1 MTEEKIQEVV
11 KLFAEEAK
19 MIYGKALRKVILYGS
34 CARGDFEQDS
44 DIDIM
49 VLLDSPAE
57 KMNEERKKILDAS
70 DRLDLAYGVVLT
82 PVFQNYQQFQHY
94 MPVSKFYQNVQ
105 KEGVQFA

>member
-70 DRLDLAYGVVLT
+70 DRLESGL
-82 PVFQNYQQFQHY
+82 
-94 MPVSKFYQNVQ
+94 
-105 KEGVQFA
+105 

>member
-19 MIYGKALRKVILYGS
+19 MIYSKALRKVILYGS

-70 DRLDLAYGVVLT
+70 DRLDLAYDVVLT
-82 PVFQNYQQFQHY
+82 PVFQNYQQFQYY